1 MPQLFISSTLRSATD
16 AAPTPPGEARCRRA
30 NGASSLGRRAPPR
43 TSLSSSTRTSRAGQP
58 SPYRRNYVKHI
69 KADRL
74 VYRGEDGVYML
85 PACHN
90 CDLFITAMTGGCES
104 RSIADRQRMPWVH
117 NGTAAAGA

>member
-1 MPQLFISSTLRSATD
+1 MRRRRRQARLD
-16 AAPTPPGEARCRRA
+16 VGAPTAHLHSADVLLLEPHSRHRRA
-30 NGASSLGRRAPPR
+30 HPVQASHPR
-43 TSLSSSTRTSRAGQP
+43 TDE
-58 SPYRRNYVKHI
+58 YYVKHI

-74 VYRGEDGVYML
+74 VYRGEGGVYML